1 MSLTMNEINL
11 TYPDGDLS
19 TTALDDV
26 SLDVRPGELL
36 AVTGPSGS
44 GKSSLLAVAAGLL
57 RPTTG
62 SVSVGDTDIARLPR
76 SAATRL
82 RLERIGVVF
91 QQPNLI
97 GSLTATEQ
105 LQVTQHMRGRP
116 PRKTRDTAVQ
126 LLTAVG
132 LAGKQHRR
140 PHRLSG
146 GERQRVNIARAL
158 MSRPK
163 VLLVDEPTAALDH
176 VSGTNVVEL
185 LADVTGRYEVAT
197 VLVTHD
203 TEYLDRVDR
212 HVSIRDGKLTGGD
225 AGANPATSG

>member
-11 TYPDGDLS
+11 TYPDGDLR

-62 SVSVGDTDIARLPR
+62 SVTVGDTDIARLPR

-82 RLERIGVVF
+82 RLEHIGVVF

-97 GSLTATEQ
+97 GSLTAAEQ

-116 PRKTRDTAVQ
+116 PRKTRDSAER
-126 LLTAVG
+126 LLATVG

-185 LADVTGRYEVAT
+185 LADVTRRYEVAT
-197 VLVTHD
+197 VMVTHD

-212 HVSIRDGKLTGGD
+212 HVSIRDGKLTG
-225 AGANPATSG
+225 AGAGEAPATSG